1 MTRPRMATPETVLCP
16 AQMLREH
23 ARRRPGHVALVC
35 RGEELTYGRLDERAS
50 RVADGLRAAGLRAGS
65 RAVVIGKNGN
75 EHFELVLGA
84 AKLGAVCI
92 DLNWRL
98 APSEIETIV
107 DDAGASFLVAD
118 GDVLDALGLK
128 APGLLD
134 GRTVLWTG
142 PRPQRVTTAEPYAA
156 WRDRQDAVDPGF
168 RGEEADVAFQFYTSG
183 TTGLPKGVLL
193 SNRNNWGYVEISRRF
208 YAFHPEAVVLVA
220 MPLFHI
226 GGMGWSMAGISAGAT
241 LVVMPDVDLPEVLTL
256 VEERR
261 LTHILLT
268 PVSIGALLRLP
279 AYGKTDLSSL
289 EVVLYGSA
297 PMPEPVLERLIA
309 TTSCEIWQGYGMTE
323 TTGAFAFLSD
333 EDHRG
338 GRPGIL
344 QSAGRPAP
352 GVEVRIVSPATGRDL
367 PAGEVGEIWVRSSN
381 VTVGYWHRTEASG
394 ASFADGGWFRT
405 GDGGYRDEEGYL
417 YLCDRVKDMIISGG
431 ENIYPAEVERVL
443 MTHPDVLEA
452 AVIGVPS
459 ERWGETPL
467 ALVVPVPG
475 RTVTGQD
482 LIDHCR
488 ERIAHF
494 KCPTRVE
501 LRDRLDRNPS
511 GKFQKHLLRAPYW
524 SDGRRA
530 GS

>member
-1 MTRPRMATPETVLCP
+1 MTRTRMATPETVISP
-16 AQMLREH
+16 AEMLREH
-23 ARRRPGHVALVC
+23 ARRRPDHVALVC

-50 RVADGLRAAGLRAGS
+50 RVAGGLRAAGLRTGS
-65 RAVVIGKNGN
+65 RAVVIGKNSN

-98 APSEIETIV
+98 SPSEIETIV
-107 DDAGASFLVAD
+107 DDAEASFVVVD
-118 GDVLDALGLK
+118 GDVLDSIAER
-128 APGLLD
+128 APSLLD

-142 PRPQRVTTAEPYAA
+142 PRPERAGDLEAYAA

-168 RGEEADVAFQFYTSG
+168 RGDETDVAFQFYTSG

-208 YAFHPEAVVLVA
+208 YAFHPEAVILVA

-241 LVVMPDVDLPEVLTL
+241 LVVMPDVDLPELLTL

-268 PVSIGALLRLP
+268 PVSFGALLRIP
-279 AYGKTDLSSL
+279 EYEKTDLSSL
-289 EVVLYGSA
+289 EVIVYGSA
-297 PMPEPVLERLIA
+297 PMPEPVLERLIE

-333 EDHRG
+333 DDHRS

-352 GVEVRIVSPATGRDL
+352 GVEVRIVSPATGLDV
-367 PAGEVGEIWVRSSN
+367 ATGEVGEIWARSAN
-381 VTVGYWHRTEASG
+381 VTIGYWHPTEESG
-394 ASFADGGWFRT
+394 ASFVDGGWFRT
-405 GDGGYRDEEGYL
+405 GDGGYRDDEGYL
-417 YLCDRVKDMIISGG
+417 FLCDRVKDMIISGG

-443 MTHPDVLEA
+443 MTHPAVLEA
-452 AVIGVPS
+452 AVIGIPS
-459 ERWGETPL
+459 DRWGETPL

-475 RTVTGQD
+475 RQVTGD
-482 LIDHCR
+482 ELIEHCR
-488 ERIAHF
+488 GRIAHF

-501 LRDRLDRNPS
+501 LRDRLERNPS